1 MIKRYV
7 LAFLFDKDKEN
18 VLLIRKNRPD
28 FQAGKLNGLGGKIED
43 GETPLEA
50 VSREVSEESG
60 INLPTHCYK
69 SVGVIQNVNDEDEN
83 QFKVDIFFAEA
94 NILEAKTLTDE
105 EVSVFKAT
113 EVITRDDLS
122 DYVNQAIVSI
132 LKNHDF

>member
-1 MIKRYV
+1 MTKRYV
-7 LAFLFDKDKEN
+7 LAFLFDKDEEN

-28 FQAGKLNGLGGKIED
+28 FQAGKLNGLGGKIKD

-50 VSREVSEESG
+50 VSRVVAEESG
-60 INLPTHCYK
+60 INLPTHSYK

-83 QFKVDIFFAEA
+83 QFKVDIFSAEA
-94 NILEAKTLTDE
+94 NILEAKTLKDE